1 MFSMEHLVENEEFQC
16 ATYSIVEPSR
26 IVDPP
31 RIHPGS
37 TQDPAYGI
45 EKTPYS
51 IIYNLYY
58 YHSAPRLFFVF
69 SVGAEFQCCKKI

>member
-16 ATYSIVEPSR
+16 ATHSIVEPSR
-26 IVDPP
+26 FVDPP

-45 EKTPYS
+45 EKHTL
-51 IIYNLYY
+51 LYY
-58 YHSAPRLFFVF
+58 L
-69 SVGAEFQCCKKI
+69 